1 MAQSFTKIG
10 ETYFRKSDTGELY
23 AVSDR
28 DTLNALRVGSIP
40 YNSVENTRGL
50 TFAPTADV
58 AGGSS
63 PVKTTAPTQ
72 NSGGVDIAAMVK
84 EKLASS
90 LMSYKGVTNPAD
102 LEVRRQELLRKQLLS
117 SPYSDKGED
126 TLTGAQKLTLLRN
139 RGKELEP
146 EIKSLEEQIIQ
157 RDKETESTKRDTSLT
172 EINGHRVLVDNQT
185 GEIIK
190 DLGISKNETGDSGL
204 SASVL
209 AKVSTIAQSHDTN
222 QLVKD
227 YNVIQNKAGSMERI
241 LQSGVG
247 GPGDLAL
254 VFEFMKALDPNS
266 VVRETEYT
274 TAAKSGNIFSG
285 VFARF
290 NGYLKE
296 EGGFLPPNVQK
307 AFVDI
312 MKTKLDVAT
321 QQYENYHSEQA
332 RKINNITGGTDGEE
346 YLTNYGAVNF
356 TENKSK
362 TVSKGTMSD
371 KEFIEA
377 ALNANN
383 VPYANAVSHAP
394 KGQIP
399 VIDNATGQIGSI
411 PPGEFD
417 KSKYTRL

>member
-28 DTLNALRVGSIP
+28 DTLNALKVGSIP

-50 TFAPTADV
+50 TFANTADV
-58 AGGSS
+58 STTKPVVATSGSSAPAGGI
-63 PVKTTAPTQ
+63 
-72 NSGGVDIAAMVK
+72 DIAALVK

-117 SPYSDKGED
+117 SPYSEEGEKS
-126 TLTGAQKLTLLRN
+126 LTGSQKLTLLRN
-139 RGKELEP
+139 KGKEFEP
-146 EIKSLEEQIIQ
+146 EIKSLEEQIVQ
-157 RDKETESTKRDTSLT
+157 RDKETTAGKRDTSLT
-172 EINGHRVLVDNQT
+172 EINGHRMLVDNQT

-190 DLGISKNETGDSGL
+190 DLGITRSESGSTGL
-204 SASVL
+204 STSVL
-209 AKVSTIAQSHDTN
+209 TKVQTIAGQFDGEQAVKSYQLTAEAIDAVRNAGNTPTDDIQRVYAFAKV
-222 QLVKD
+222 
-227 YNVIQNKAGSMERI
+227 M
-241 LQSGVG
+241 
-247 GPGDLAL
+247 
-254 VFEFMKALDPNS
+254 DPNS
-266 VVRETEYT
+266 VVREGEYKT
-274 TAAKSGNIFSG
+274 VQDYSQAVLQAAGLKAAR
-285 VFARF
+285 VFT
-290 NGYLKE
+290 NT
-296 EGGFLPPNVQK
+296 GFLTPEARKFMLSTLENRFKSSEK
-307 AFVDI
+307 AYKNI
-312 MKTKLDVAT
+312 
-321 QQYENYHSEQA
+321 HSEYG
-332 RKINNITGGTDGEE
+332 RRIDKITGDSDGIDYITDYSKPFESS
-346 YLTNYGAVNF
+346 AP
-356 TENKSK
+356 KSK

-383 VPYANAVSHAP
+383 VPYANAVAHAP

-411 PPGEFD
+411 PPNEFD